1 MTSLR
6 GFLRRFASDRRGSYA
21 VIFAVAL
28 VPMLVAIGAAV
39 DISQAYVVKQRMTR
53 ALDAAG
59 LAVGG
64 TVGLSNSQLQTM
76 AQNYFNANYPTSKIG
91 VPGTVSVSQSGQIVS
106 LSVTASVPTS
116 IMGIVGINTMT
127 VTARSQITKMGKK
140 LEVVLVLDNTGSMA
154 QNSKLSTLKTA
165 AKNLISTVSAAAV
178 TPGDVKIAI
187 VPFTT
192 DVDVGTSNKN
202 ASWIKWSFTDPVTT
216 CWWWSCT
223 TTNQTTTVSKSSWGG
238 CITDR
243 DQDNDTTLTL
253 PVTTDSTTLY
263 PADNNTSDN
272 NNCGLQSIMPLT
284 TDWSAL
290 NTEIDNMTA
299 GGNTNTTIGMVWGGN
314 MLTQN
319 APLSNAAAPDPTKL
333 NKVIV
338 YLTDGENTA
347 DRWYSCSSTCST
359 IDARMTLACTNV
371 KAAGILVYTIRVM
384 DGNETLL
391 KSCATN
397 SSMYYSVTAASQLTD
412 VFNSIA
418 QALSNLRISQ

>member
-1 MTSLR
+1 
-6 GFLRRFASDRRGSYA
+6 
-21 VIFAVAL
+21 
-28 VPMLVAIGAAV
+28 
-39 DISQAYVVKQRMTR
+39 
-53 ALDAAG
+53 
-59 LAVGG
+59 
-64 TVGLSNSQLQTM
+64 
-76 AQNYFNANYPTSKIG
+76 
-91 VPGTVSVSQSGQIVS
+91 
-106 LSVTASVPTS
+106 
-116 IMGIVGINTMT
+116 
-127 VTARSQITKMGKK
+127 
-140 LEVVLVLDNTGSMA
+140 
-154 QNSKLSTLKTA
+154 
-165 AKNLISTVSAAAV
+165 
-178 TPGDVKIAI
+178 
-187 VPFTT
+187 
-192 DVDVGTSNKN
+192 
-202 ASWIKWSFTDPVTT
+202 
-216 CWWWSCT
+216 
-223 TTNQTTTVSKSSWGG
+223 
-238 CITDR
+238 
-243 DQDNDTTLTL
+243 
-253 PVTTDSTTLY
+253 
-263 PADNNTSDN
+263 
-272 NNCGLQSIMPLT
+272 MPLT

-319 APLSNAAAPDPTKL
+319 APLSNAAAPDSTKL